1 VPLDLEAGKATV
13 FKNDKGDN
21 PKRPDYR
28 GELKTPDGTHLE
40 IALWVSEAKSGQK
53 YLSGRVQVPQETN
66 GNGSSDGNGSGGKS
80 QDDLPF

>member
-28 GELKTPDGTHLE
+28 GELKTPGGEQLKVS
-40 IALWVSEAKSGQK
+40 LWVSEAKSSGQK
-53 YLSGRVQVPQETN
+53 YFSGRIEEPQDAPVN
-66 GNGSSDGNGSGGKS
+66 GNGSGSSDGDG
-80 QDDLPF
+80 LPF